1 LGTITGPPSGRAA
14 AILRSAVLWASSVLW
29 DAIANGGKGARGIL
43 VVVII
48 LCRILQLVEVQRV
61 LFPSFVV
68 TVVSSTIGILMRLIH
83 FVPIVRQ
90 LWQFKRD

>member
-1 LGTITGPPSGRAA
+1 MWAS
-14 AILRSAVLWASSVLW
+14 SVLWACSVLW

-43 VVVII
+43 VVVVI
-48 LCRILQLVEVQRV
+48 LCRIFQLVEVQGV
-61 LFPSFVV
+61 LFPTLVV

-83 FVPIVRQ
+83 FVPIVGQ